1 MPHTY
6 TFNPPLRPPRSS
18 KGPLLRLGER
28 LQDPMLEQAL
38 KSSRLDAA
46 AICPYKGGD
55 EVARLVD
62 HAAPG
67 AMPAG
72 PDDAMLVISLGL
84 PLMREGGAA
93 MIRAARTHVHQ
104 TRKPM
109 RPEVL
114 LAHSKEESGP
124 RIITVSVMEESSL
137 LAAAM
142 LREFGH
148 PAYLSTVEAP
158 DGSKFSALAVMGGSG
173 VSSFTVHGA
182 HPGMSGLTIFEDPEV
197 LCFLSLLRA
206 GNEARKLLR
215 DIDAGEAR
223 ESDAQE
229 RYGAIISDLALGCA
243 SGHYLSGPMEEA
255 VAALADMYPALRPV
269 QKQFLS

>member
-6 TFNPPLRPPRSS
+6 VFNPPLRPPRSS
-18 KGPLLRLGER
+18 KGPVLRLGER

-38 KSSRLDAA
+38 KSSRLDPGT
-46 AICPYKGGD
+46 ICPYKGGN
-55 EVARLVD
+55 ELGRLVD
-62 HAAPG
+62 HAAQG
-67 AMPAG
+67 AVPAR

-93 MIRAARTHVHQ
+93 MIRAVRSHVHQ
-104 TRKPM
+104 TREPM
-109 RPEVL
+109 RPEIL

-124 RIITVSVMEESSL
+124 RIITISVMEELSL

-148 PAYLSTVEAP
+148 PAYLSTLEAP
-158 DGSKFSALAVMGGSG
+158 DGSKLSALAVMDGAG

-182 HPGMSGLTIFEDPEV
+182 HPGLSALTIFEDPEV
-197 LCFLSLLRA
+197 LSFLSLLRA

-243 SGHYLSGPMEEA
+243 SGHYLSGPVEEA
-255 VAALADMYPALRPV
+255 ISALADTYPALRPV
-269 QKQFLS
+269 KKQFLS